1 MSDYAGER
9 IAKVREITK
18 VVKSLWI
25 HKSLYFSDLRLAISL
40 HYSKPEARE
49 LRELGSKEE
58 KDMKNRIVVMTAV
71 AGIKRSR
78 ILTKNHRQKFSVLD
92 GTRTS
97 MRCATIRTRP
107 RPRRLLRMS
116 I

>member
-40 HYSKPEARE
+40 HYSKPETESFENSEA
-49 LRELGSKEE
+49 
-58 KDMKNRIVVMTAV
+58 
-71 AGIKRSR
+71 KRR
-78 ILTKNHRQKFSVLD
+78 
-92 GTRTS
+92 RT
-97 MRCATIRTRP
+97 
-107 RPRRLLRMS
+107 
-116 I
+116 